1 MTQLHAVPV
10 RFGDG
15 PEPGIGL
22 VHEAAALLAG
32 WSGGRCLVEV
42 IAAPPLAVA
51 EPAGHFA
58 ALGGMTRLGG
68 PLLAARAEAL
78 APLVLVGAGP
88 FHPHCWRR
96 PVEAGGGA
104 YALLPEGAPALTA
117 AHELGHLLLGWHD
130 APSAGPHCLMGNGQA
145 PPGAWL
151 RVQAGWAET
160 SPVAPTTTPRG
171 LHGIG
176 RWGGVLVECRDRQ
189 LLAWRGPGQVT
200 ALALAEEDLDR
211 PVLALLAARGVHP

>member
-1 MTQLHAVPV
+1 MKLHVVPL
-10 RFGDG
+10 RFNDG
-15 PEPGIGL
+15 PVPSTAMVG
-22 VHEAAALLAG
+22 EAAALLAG
-32 WSGGRCLVEV
+32 WSGQRCLVEV
-42 IAAPPLAVA
+42 TVAPPLAVA
-51 EPAGHFA
+51 EPAFHFA

-68 PLLAARAEAL
+68 PALAARAENA
-78 APLVLVGAGP
+78 APLVLVAAGP

-104 YALLPEGAPALTA
+104 YAMLPASAPALTA

-130 APSAGPHCLMGNGQA
+130 SPGAGAHCLMGGGQA

-151 RVQAGWAET
+151 RVEAGWAEAR
-160 SPVAPTTTPRG
+160 PIPPTATPRG
-171 LHGIG
+171 LDGIG
-176 RWGGVLVECRDRQ
+176 LWGGVLVERLDLH